1 MRILF
6 LGSGPFGIPTLQRL
20 HSLRDDLVVATV
32 PDAPFGR
39 SHTPRPSII
48 KEQATSLGLE
58 VLEAERLRGRQGQ
71 QVLEDAAADLVITA
85 DIRLILGDRF
95 LQGPKCGCYNL
106 HGSLLPRWR
115 GAAPVVRALLAGD
128 EQLGVTLYK
137 MVAQLDAGPVVAMES
152 WTPPATVTTQQ
163 AEQHLSLLAAQLLER
178 MLESLESG
186 DPPQTSQ
193 QEEMVTLAPKV
204 EKSEGWA
211 SWESSAI
218 FVERQVRA
226 LDPWPRTRTQVT
238 RQAASDG
245 LAEELILHRV
255 SIVDGMEEAAPGT
268 ILEVNAN
275 KIVIACGDGA
285 IAVHGMQRSGK
296 KPMDVADLLRGM
308 PFAAGDR
315 FHAKEAV

>member
-20 HSLRDDLVVATV
+20 HSLRDDLIVATV

-58 VLEAERLRGRQGQ
+58 VLEAEQLRGRQGQ

-128 EQLGVTLYK
+128 EQIGVTLYK

-186 DPPQTSQ
+186 DPPQTPQ
-193 QEEMVTLAPKV
+193 QEEMVTRAPNV
-204 EKSEGWA
+204 EKSAGWV
-211 SWESSAI
+211 SWESGAI

-226 LDPWPRTRTQVT
+226 PGQVH
-238 RQAASDG
+238 RHLHEDLVHRHQRAAVP
-245 LAEELILHRV
+245 LH
-255 SIVDGMEEAAPGT
+255 AA
-268 ILEVNAN
+268 
-275 KIVIACGDGA
+275 A
-285 IAVHGMQRSGK
+285 IAQRLVQGLPQRDAGVLHGVVTPGLQVAGRGHRDVHQ
-296 KPMDVADLLRGM
+296 
-308 PFAAGDR
+308 
-315 FHAKEAV
+315 